1 MEAKNIILVG
11 LGFAVVG
18 GGAYFYFNNKKKPSA
33 KELVN
38 ELTSNTS
45 STNTTP
51 APTPTPTPSIDSVL
65 ATAPIVNPDAPVT
78 NQQSA
83 INAEVLAKFNQAQA
97 LATQISTL
105 KMQFKYLQTSNG
117 EGCDFDP
124 PLIGQDKGKIENW
137 NTCMKT
143 ASQIRELRTQI
154 KILGYKDINGLAVK
168 L

>member
-11 LGFAVVG
+11 LGLAVVG

-33 KELVN
+33 KELVDK
-38 ELTSNTS
+38 LTSDTS
-45 STNTTP
+45 STNQALAATP
-51 APTPTPTPSIDSVL
+51 KPTVDSIL

-83 INAEVLAKFNQAQA
+83 INTENLAKFNQAQA
-97 LATQISTL
+97 LATQIATL

-117 EGCDFDP
+117 EGCNFDP

-154 KILGYKDINGLAVK
+154 KMLGYKDINGLAVK

>member
-33 KELVN
+33 KELIDK
-38 ELTSNTS
+38 LTSDTS

-51 APTPTPTPSIDSVL
+51 APTPTPSVDSVL

-83 INAEVLAKFNQAQA
+83 INVEVLAKFNQAQA

-117 EGCDFDP
+117 EGCNFDP

>member
-11 LGFAVVG
+11 LGLAVVG

-33 KELVN
+33 KELVDK
-38 ELTSNTS
+38 LTSNTS

-51 APTPTPTPSIDSVL
+51 APTPTPSVDSVL

-117 EGCDFDP
+117 EGCNFDP
-124 PLIGQDKGKIENW
+124 PLIGQDKGSIENW

-154 KILGYKDINGLAVK
+154 KMLGYKDINGLAVK

>member
-11 LGFAVVG
+11 LGLAVVG

-33 KELVN
+33 KELVDK
-38 ELTSNTS
+38 LTSDTS
-45 STNTTP
+45 STNQAP
-51 APTPTPTPSIDSVL
+51 APTPTQSVDSVL

-83 INAEVLAKFNQAQA
+83 INVEVLAKFNQAQG

-117 EGCDFDP
+117 EGCNFDP

-154 KILGYKDINGLAVK
+154 KMLGYKDINGLAVK